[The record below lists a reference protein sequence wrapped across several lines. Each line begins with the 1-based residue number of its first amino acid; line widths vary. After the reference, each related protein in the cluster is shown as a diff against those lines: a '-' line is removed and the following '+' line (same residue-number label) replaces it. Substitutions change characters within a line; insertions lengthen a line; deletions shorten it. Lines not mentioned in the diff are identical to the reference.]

1 MVNKSQLVEQIS
13 KKSKLSLKDS
23 QAALN
28 AFIDVV
34 GETLGK
40 GESITLVGFGSFVV
54 RSRNARVGINPRTRE
69 EVNIPASKLP
79 AFKAGKPLKDIVN
92 G

>member
-1 MVNKSQLVEQIS
+1 MNKSQLVEQIS

>member
-1 MVNKSQLVEQIS
+1 MNKSQLVEQMS